1 MLYRAKID
9 KDLGVKGCKII
20 GQGIPLG
27 YELTEKFFV
36 DSSGMGQEGEGAL
49 TFGQF
54 LNKVKAGRY
63 YGITEAGQFQVY
75 IAEFKRISKP
85 RAEIYKEQDILSSKL
100 ISKSCRITNYIN
112 GDKIIKLYA
121 TEILKFKGNRIILSS
136 GGYKTHTT
144 KARINQFLPGDI
156 RVYQKNYEWYID
168 NQGKILEFFDGIE
181 L

>member
-1 MLYRAKID
+1 MLYRAKSD

-75 IAEFKRISKP
+75 IAEFKRI
-85 RAEIYKEQDILSSKL
+85 
-100 ISKSCRITNYIN
+100 
-112 GDKIIKLYA
+112 
-121 TEILKFKGNRIILSS
+121 
-136 GGYKTHTT
+136 
-144 KARINQFLPGDI
+144 
-156 RVYQKNYEWYID
+156 
-168 NQGKILEFFDGIE
+168 
-181 L
+181 